1 LRTPLRILCIIETI
15 GRGGGAEQLLGSLL
29 PALAKAGIQVEVAA
43 LMDWPDDLAN
53 ELSARGIIVHRLGIR
68 GPRAIGSGSWRVARL
83 ALRGRYD
90 IFWGHL
96 LLGNFY
102 ARLARLF
109 TRKSKLVVTLHS
121 KDFRETPGQGRP
133 SRGRILERRLL
144 AKADRKV
151 AVSRALRA
159 DYEREFGW
167 NDVEVIHNGIDVER
181 IRDLARGADRNARRA
196 ALGVGKSDLL
206 LVTPSRFVQV
216 KGHRY
221 LLEAA
226 HDLIAQGIPL
236 KLVLCGEGPLEA
248 DLRRRT
254 EQLAI
259 IENVRFAGLL
269 AHEDLIPLIA
279 SADLL
284 VMPSL
289 YESFGLVPA
298 ESLAAGTPAIV
309 TKVDGFLETVGMSK
323 NVAFVEPAS
332 ADALA
337 SAIAA
342 FTKGNGPSVSFPDRV
357 AEEFDIGVC
366 ASKWAKLF
374 EGLN

>member
-1 LRTPLRILCIIETI
+1 M
-15 GRGGGAEQLLGSLL
+15 LGSLL

-53 ELSARGIIVHRLGIR
+53 ELTARGIIVHRLGIR